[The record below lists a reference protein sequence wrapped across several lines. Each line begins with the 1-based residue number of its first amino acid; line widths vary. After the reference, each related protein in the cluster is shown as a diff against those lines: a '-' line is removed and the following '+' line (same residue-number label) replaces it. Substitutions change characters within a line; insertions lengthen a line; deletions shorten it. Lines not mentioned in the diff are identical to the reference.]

1 MSKNRLEAFSDGVI
15 AIALT
20 IMVLELKV
28 PDEVTL
34 ASLLQVLPHFLGYV
48 VSFLYIAIYWN
59 NHHHM
64 LHTAR
69 KVNGATLWAN
79 NHLLFWLT
87 MVPFATA
94 MVGEH
99 PLETLPSA
107 LYSFVLWMS
116 GVAYFILAK
125 VIARQHG
132 ANAEMEAA
140 LGLNWKGPV
149 SLVGYSLAFVLS
161 FVSPVF
167 PQIIVALGALLWLI
181 PDRRIEQHLEQT
193 LGHHRE

>member
-28 PDEVTL
+28 PHEVTV
-34 ASLLQVLPHFLGYV
+34 ASLLEVLPHFLGYAL
-48 VSFLYIAIYWN
+48 SFLYIAIYWN

-99 PLETLPSA
+99 PLETLPLA
-107 LYSFVLWMS
+107 LYSLVLWMS
-116 GVAYFILAK
+116 GAAYFILAK
-125 VIARQHG
+125 VIAHQHG
-132 ANAEMEAA
+132 SHPEMEAA
-140 LGLNWKGPV
+140 LGLGWKGQV
-149 SLVGYSLAFVLS
+149 SLAGYTVAFGLS
-161 FVSPVF
+161 FVSPIF
-167 PQIIVALGALLWLI
+167 PQVIIALGALLWLI
-181 PDRRIEQHLEQT
+181 PDRRIERHLEQRT
-193 LGHHRE
+193 DKSHE

>member
-28 PDEVTL
+28 PHEVTL
-34 ASLLQVLPHFLGYV
+34 ESLFEVLPHFLGYV
-48 VSFLYIAIYWN
+48 LSFVYIAIYWN

-64 LHTAR
+64 LHTVR
-69 KVNGATLWAN
+69 KVTGATLWAN

-87 MVPFATA
+87 MVPFSTA

-99 PLETLPSA
+99 PLESLPLA
-107 LYSFVLWMS
+107 LYSFVLLMA
-116 GVAYFILAK
+116 GVAYFILAQ

-132 ANAEMEAA
+132 PNAEMASA
-140 LGLNWKGPV
+140 LGLDWKGPV
-149 SLVGYSLAFVLS
+149 SLVGYLAALGLS
-161 FVSPVF
+161 FVSPLF
-167 PQIIVALGALLWLI
+167 PQVIIALGALLWLI
-181 PDRRIEQHLEQT
+181 PDRRIEKHMETQQEKNP
-193 LGHHRE
+193 